1 MPWTEAEKVDYLAD
15 PFRAWAW
22 KNDEPWFPFDAE
34 PPPEVFEDHPPLF
47 ESTPPPPPGPS
58 NSAANALGA
67 PGCAGPGPTGAR

>member
-34 PPPEVFEDHPPLF
+34 PPPAALASSYQVGTADPRGRQFTFELSRSF
-47 ESTPPPPPGPS
+47 
-58 NSAANALGA
+58 
-67 PGCAGPGPTGAR
+67 